1 MNNSTTYQEGEQNH
15 DNSTYLWKK
24 NMEFEASEN
33 FQNQKYIHCYRQDIR
48 DTIVTFGSEI
58 LESTD
63 NNIVEWVDQ
72 VIQKDAEGK
81 WRRCNIFI
89 TELLKLGG
97 EKKRL
102 WILTYL

>member
-1 MNNSTTYQEGEQNH
+1 
-15 DNSTYLWKK
+15 
-24 NMEFEASEN
+24 MEFEASEN

-72 VIQKDAEGK
+72 VIQRDAEGK

-97 EKKRL
+97 EKNDYEFLHIFSLVIRDIAEEL
-102 WILTYL
+102 QY